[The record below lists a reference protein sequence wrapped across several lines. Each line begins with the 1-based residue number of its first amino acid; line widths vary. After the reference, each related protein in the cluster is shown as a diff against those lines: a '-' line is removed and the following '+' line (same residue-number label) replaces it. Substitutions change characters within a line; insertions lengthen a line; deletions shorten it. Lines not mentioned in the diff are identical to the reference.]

1 MINKNQ
7 RLYRSFHSFPEC
19 FGGCIGYGMTIQFA
33 TERMITGS
41 NTRSP
46 HWPKNT
52 PKSARSSFER
62 QRALRRYGILDTS
75 PEPEFSDL
83 AMLAA
88 EIFKAPFAAI
98 TFSEGHRQWFKAGVG
113 IEICEIPIDQAFC
126 QYALRSAEPFIV
138 RDARQDPEFARN
150 PLVTSAPGIRFYA
163 GMRLLANDGTAIGAV
178 CVFDDKPRPLGIS
191 KLERK
196 ALLVLAG
203 QVQSFLELRRSL
215 IEREKE
221 VAFKKA
227 LTLKLRQVADHDSL
241 TGLPHR
247 GPFHAQ
253 LNKISCPANDGTDR
267 IALILVDIDHF
278 KQVNDALGHD
288 VGDTVLRSLA
298 QRLRAI
304 VREGDIVARL
314 GGDEFGILMYG
325 VKSEQALSEI
335 VSSFN
340 TRLQHSVKCNGRHV
354 ECHVSV
360 GIATY
365 PDQATTAE
373 ELVKHSDLALAA
385 AKSVRSCAV
394 HFDPSMALEF
404 EQETAMLSFA
414 RSGLAEGRIV
424 PYYQPKIDLRTNRV
438 VGFEALVR
446 YVHNAET
453 ILLPGVFSHAFN
465 DLKLARALGTEMLT
479 RVLNDIAAWSSE
491 GSMDFSVAI
500 NTSAADFNSDD
511 FAERLIAEL
520 TARKLKPHQIEIEVT
535 EGVFLGR
542 GADHVARALRCLH
555 NYGVRIALDDF
566 GTGYGCLT
574 HLKQFPIDIIKID
587 RSFVAGIAKNPDD
600 TSIVK
605 ALIGLGQSLG
615 IQTIAEGVETTQ
627 QKDFVRRHGC
637 TIAQG
642 FLFGRAIEA
651 DRVIAEANPI
661 GTALA
666 C

>member
-1 MINKNQ
+1 
-7 RLYRSFHSFPEC
+7 
-19 FGGCIGYGMTIQFA
+19 
-33 TERMITGS
+33 
-41 NTRSP
+41 
-46 HWPKNT
+46 
-52 PKSARSSFER
+52 
-62 QRALRRYGILDTS
+62 
-75 PEPEFSDL
+75 
-83 AMLAA
+83 
-88 EIFKAPFAAI
+88 
-98 TFSEGHRQWFKAGVG
+98 
-113 IEICEIPIDQAFC
+113 
-126 QYALRSAEPFIV
+126 
-138 RDARQDPEFARN
+138 
-150 PLVTSAPGIRFYA
+150 
-163 GMRLLANDGTAIGAV
+163 MRLLANDGTAIGAV

-203 QVQSFLELRRSL
+203 QVQSLLELRRSL

-221 VAFKKA
+221 VAFKKT
-227 LTLKLRQVADHDSL
+227 LTLKLRHVADHDPL

-247 GPFHAQ
+247 GPFQAH
-253 LNKISCPANDGTDR
+253 LNKMSCPANDCTDR

-288 VGDTVLRSLA
+288 VGDKVLRSLA
-298 QRLRAI
+298 RRLREV

-325 VKSEQALSEI
+325 VKSEQVLSDI

-340 TRLQHSVKCNGRHV
+340 TRLQHSVKCNGRDV

-365 PDQATTAE
+365 PDQAKTAE

-414 RSGLAEGRIV
+414 RTGLAEERIV

-438 VGFEALVR
+438 IGFEALVR

-453 ILLPGVFSHAFN
+453 ILLPEVFSHAFN

-500 NTSAADFNSDD
+500 NTCAADFNGDD

-542 GADHVARALRCLH
+542 GADHVSRALRCLH
-555 NYGVRIALDDF
+555 NFGVRIALDDF

-587 RSFVAGIAKNPDD
+587 RSFVAGIAKDPDD

-615 IQTIAEGVETTQ
+615 IQTIAEGIETTE

-637 TIAQG
+637 DIAQG
-642 FLFGRAIEA
+642 FLFGRAIQA
-651 DRVIAEANPI
+651 DRVLAKANSI
-661 GTALA
+661 RAASA

>member
-1 MINKNQ
+1 
-7 RLYRSFHSFPEC
+7 
-19 FGGCIGYGMTIQFA
+19 MTTLFA
-33 TERMITGS
+33 NERMIS
-41 NTRSP
+41 IPNTRP
-46 HWPKNT
+46 YHCPAT
-52 PKSARSSFER
+52 TAKSARTAFER
-62 QRALRRYGILDTS
+62 QRALRRYGILDTL

-88 EIFKAPFAAI
+88 EIFKVPFSAI
-98 TFSEGHRQWFKAGVG
+98 TFAEGHRQWLKAGVG
-113 IEICEIPIDQAFC
+113 VETREIPIEQAFC
-126 QYALRSAEPFIV
+126 QYAMRSPAPFIV
-138 RDARQDPEFARN
+138 RDARLDPEFAGN
-150 PLVTSAPGIRFYA
+150 SLVTSAPGIRFYA
-163 GMRLLANDGTAIGAV
+163 GMRLLANDGTAIGTV

-191 KLERK
+191 ELERK

-203 QVQSFLELRRSL
+203 QVQSLLEFRRSL
-215 IEREKE
+215 LEREKE
-221 VAFKKA
+221 VAHKKT
-227 LTLKLRQVADHDSL
+227 LTRKLQHVADHDPL
-241 TGLPHR
+241 TGLLHR
-247 GPFHAQ
+247 GPFQAH
-253 LNKISCPANDGTDR
+253 LNKISNPANDCTDR

-298 QRLRAI
+298 RRLREV

-325 VKSEQALSEI
+325 VKSEQALSDI

-340 TRLQHSVKCNGRHV
+340 TRLQHSVKCNGRDV

-365 PDQATTAE
+365 PDQANTAE

-385 AKSVRSCAV
+385 AKSVRSCTV
-394 HFDPSMALEF
+394 HFDPAMALEF
-404 EQETAMLSFA
+404 EQEAAMLSFA
-414 RSGLAEGRIV
+414 RTGLAEGRIV
-424 PYYQPKIDLRTNRV
+424 PYYQPKIDLLTNRI
-438 VGFEALVR
+438 VGYEALVR
-446 YVHNAET
+446 YVHNEKK
-453 ILLPGVFSHAFN
+453 ILLPEVFSHAFN

-479 RVLNDIAAWSSE
+479 RVLNDIAAWSKA
-491 GSMDFSVAI
+491 GANDFSVAI
-500 NTSAADFNSDD
+500 NTSAADFNGDD

-542 GADHVARALRCLH
+542 GADHVSRALRCLH
-555 NYGVRIALDDF
+555 DCGVRIALDDF

-574 HLKQFPIDIIKID
+574 HLKQFPIDSIKID
-587 RSFVAGIAKNPDD
+587 RSFVAGIAKDPDD

-615 IQTIAEGVETTQ
+615 IQTIAEGIETTE
-627 QKDFVRRHGC
+627 QKDFVCRHGC
-637 TIAQG
+637 DIAQG
-642 FLFGRAIEA
+642 FLFGRAIQA
-651 DRVIAEANPI
+651 DRVLTEANSI
-661 GTALA
+661 RAASA